1 MGQMTELFKERFEAI
16 AHKAV
21 LQGLTDS
28 PSMKPTSVEWVEQIP
43 AHWTQKRFKFVG
55 LVRSWKTEESYGES
69 NRYGRYSRGRF
80 PVSLEEERF
89 DLVIT
94 RRGMKAKPF
103 EGEEPKS
110 LLLINFFQNQNL
122 DYWQFYLNS
131 NFAQNWLRRESAMN
145 ESLTVEMV
153 RNLPVF
159 EPPLEEQVQIAQVLS
174 AEAQRTQRLLEIF

>member
-1 MGQMTELFKERFEAI
+1 MGKMTELVKERFEAI
-16 AHKAV
+16 AHKAL
-21 LQGLTDS
+21 LQGLHNS
-28 PSMKPTSVEWVEQIP
+28 LPMKPTTVEWVEQIP
-43 AHWTQKRFKFVG
+43 THWTQKRFKFVG

-69 NRYGRYSRGRF
+69 PRYGRYSRGRF

-89 DLVIT
+89 DLAVT

-110 LLLINFFQNQNL
+110 LLLIELCQNQNL
-122 DYWQFYLNS
+122 HYWRFYLNS
-131 NFAQNWLRRESAMN
+131 HFAQSWLKRESAMN
-145 ESLTVEMV
+145 ESLTIEMV

-159 EPPLEEQVQIAQVLS
+159 EPPLEEQVQIAQFLT